1 MKKEYK
7 TPTAEKVELNYAN
20 VVTASGSGEADAN
33 TEKGNPYYYCTCDPY
48 YAEGWGQNC

>member
-7 TPTAEKVELNYAN
+7 TPTAEKVEFNYAN